1 MRSPLRWLDA
11 ILPGAIFL
19 GLILVAGERPLAAQT
34 LPSSSPQT
42 PAQSPLPSAAR
53 PGVNGE
59 TDDNSPMLR
68 QMNEQQAMKRNDARQ
83 KLIVN
88 DTARLVNLAQE
99 LKDAADKGTI
109 NKSNAAHKVEEI
121 EKLAKAVKDKMREG
135 Q

>member
-34 LPSSSPQT
+34 LPSSSPQM